1 MTNIPYQCLP
11 LWAMISIERLDAD
24 STLRTDDMLDELLSG
39 YAASYGLAV
48 DEETREMALQI
59 CKQRFGS
66 SFSCLKTSCKHVNS
80 EDDQLAASP
89 SSMLP
94 TAPSSEELQRHVEPL
109 LAMSI
114 EHLSP
119 QTREALV
126 SDALSIPAYPND
138 YGGFI
143 HVGMSIP
150 AEPELAAIFEAVRRI
165 DIVWIKFDIDADR
178 VEGLPTFDS

>member
-1 MTNIPYQCLP
+1 MANIPYQHLP

-48 DEETREMALQI
+48 DEETRQMALQI
-59 CKQRFGS
+59 CKQRYGA
-66 SFSCLKTSCKHVNS
+66 SFSCLNTSCKQVTS
-80 EDDQLAASP
+80 GDDQFAPSPCSSP
-89 SSMLP
+89 SL
-94 TAPSSEELQRHVEPL
+94 AELQRHVEPL

-126 SDALSIPAYPND
+126 SDALSIPAYPNE

-150 AEPELAAIFEAVRRI
+150 TEPELAAIFEAVRGI
-165 DIVWIKFDIDADR
+165 DVVWIKFDIDADR